1 MVKASW
7 DNFLDRQL
15 FIATGYCLFYIKCY
29 FAGTQW
35 PLIHVYPAGQSKS
48 MAHVKLGSARFKRF
62 DCFLIWFSATPAP
75 TQISTGVRHP
85 ASNANMQLRKP
96 LILPPPYD
104 SFKS

>member
-15 FIATGYCLFYIKCY
+15 FIAAGYC

-75 TQISTGVRHP
+75 TQMSTGVRHP
-85 ASNANMQLRKP
+85 ASNANIQLRKP

-104 SFKS
+104 SLKS